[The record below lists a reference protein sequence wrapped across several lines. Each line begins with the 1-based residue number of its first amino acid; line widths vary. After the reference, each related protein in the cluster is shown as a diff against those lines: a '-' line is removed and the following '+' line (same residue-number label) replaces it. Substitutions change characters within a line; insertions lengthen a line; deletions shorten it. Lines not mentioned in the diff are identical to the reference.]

1 MFKYIVL
8 VKVAM
13 VAEGVTF
20 WEKAALSF
28 NHMLSSYHFYLLLH
42 PNLVLRA
49 GLCPFLFIVYPSTIG
64 SA

>member
-1 MFKYIVL
+1 MFEYIVL

-13 VAEGVTF
+13 VAERSPF
-20 WEKAALSF
+20 WEKAAPSF
-28 NHMLSSYHFYLLLH
+28 NHMFSSYHFYLLLY

-49 GLCPFLFIVYPSTIG
+49 ELCPFLLIVYPSTIG